1 MSGAPGPQHTHG
13 SGAGVQVGEGTDLSS
28 RYAVVVSFGVVLNGT
43 TLDDIARRA
52 GVNATST
59 DILDTLVRR
68 ALPPATARLLHVSAC
83 ARSSFSDQFHC
94 SSRGSLT
101 ITSSSSDLPSLDG
114 CAHTS
119 FSEQNPGPYIFY
131 FPS

>member
-1 MSGAPGPQHTHG
+1 MGRGAAAEMQMSGAPGPQHTHG

-68 ALPPATARLLHVSAC
+68 ALPPATARLLRSCTCPPALAHHFLTSFI
-83 ARSSFSDQFHC
+83 ARPEVRS
-94 SSRGSLT
+94 
-101 ITSSSSDLPSLDG
+101 PSLPAAAI
-114 CAHTS
+114 CPRLTAAL
-119 FSEQNPGPYIFY
+119 IIL
-131 FPS
+131 